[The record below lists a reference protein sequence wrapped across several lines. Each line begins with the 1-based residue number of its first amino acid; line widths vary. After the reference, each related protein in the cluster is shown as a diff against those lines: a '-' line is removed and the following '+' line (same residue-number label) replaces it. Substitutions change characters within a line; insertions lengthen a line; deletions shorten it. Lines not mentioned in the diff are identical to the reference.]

1 MYNAARDLSQFLCV
15 KIRVIEKSQNWDLM
29 YKIRVIEKCSELG
42 SDVCRLATH
51 NMEKNSYSMT
61 VKTEGAPATRASL
74 LPIYLLINI
83 FDWAYKLT
91 ICLIIIYALFICI
104 C

>member
-1 MYNAARDLSQFLCV
+1 MLQRICHNFCV
-15 KIRVIEKSQNWDLM
+15 KIRVTEN
-29 YKIRVIEKCSELG
+29 CSELG
-42 SDVCRLATH
+42 SDLRRLATY

-74 LPIYLLINI
+74 LPIIYSLINI
-83 FDWAYKLT
+83 FDWACKLT
-91 ICLIIIYALFICI
+91 IYHIIIYALFIRI